1 MVYANFDR
9 VAADRDRPPV
19 RGRATLVK
27 VPKYYQVKSQI
38 LGLIADLEPGS
49 PVPTERELAERFA
62 TSRTTVRQAIAE
74 LVVNGRLERTQGRGT
89 FVAQPKL
96 MQVRQLT
103 SFSQDLQEEGW
114 RPGSV
119 VLSIDER
126 PAGADVARHLGIVP
140 GTTFHR
146 VERLRTAGAEPIA
159 HEIAHL
165 PGPLPGLAGHLTE
178 LGSLYRSLREV
189 FGTEIAAVED
199 VVETA
204 LADPVEA
211 SLLGVDTGLPML
223 LVHRTGWAENG
234 QIVEWTRS
242 VFRGDRF
249 RFVARHRL
257 GDDVPLPAA
266 SIGR

>member
-1 MVYANFDR
+1 M
-9 VAADRDRPPV
+9 
-19 RGRATLVK
+19 LK
-27 VPKYYQVKSQI
+27 VPKYYRVKNEI
-38 LGLIADLEPGS
+38 LQLIAGLGPGS
-49 PVPTERELAERFA
+49 AVPTERDLAERFA

-74 LVVNGRLERTQGRGT
+74 LVVDGRLERTQGRGT

-119 VLSIDER
+119 VLAISEQ
-126 PAGADVARHLGIVP
+126 PADAEVARRLGIVP
-140 GTTFHR
+140 GTSFHR
-146 VERLRTAGAEPIA
+146 VERLRTAGQEPIA

-165 PGPLPGLAGHLTE
+165 PAPLPDLAGE
-178 LGSLYRSLREV
+178 LELRGSLYRTLGEV
-189 FGTEIAAVED
+189 FGLEIATVED

-211 SLLGVDTGLPML
+211 SLLAVDTGLPML
-223 LVHRTGWAENG
+223 LVHRTGWDENG
-234 QIVEWTRS
+234 RIVEWTRS

-257 GDDVPLPAA
+257 GDDMPLPAA
-266 SIGR
+266 ASF

>member
-1 MVYANFDR
+1 M
-9 VAADRDRPPV
+9 
-19 RGRATLVK
+19 VK

-38 LGLIADLEPGS
+38 LTLIAGLGPGS
-49 PVPTERELAERFA
+49 PVPTERDLAERFD

-74 LVVNGRLERTQGRGT
+74 LVVDGRLERTQGRGT

-126 PAGADVARHLGIVP
+126 PADAEVARHLQIPP
-140 GTTFHR
+140 GTPFHR
-146 VERLRTAGAEPIA
+146 VERLRTAGEEPIA

-165 PGPLPGLAGHLTE
+165 PGPLPRLDSHLAA
-178 LGSLYRSLREV
+178 LGSLYRTLREV
-189 FGTEIAAVED
+189 YATEIAVVED

-242 VFRGDRF
+242 IFRGDRF

-257 GDDVPLPAA
+257 GDDVPLPVAA
-266 SIGR
+266 SIGS

>member
-1 MVYANFDR
+1 V
-9 VAADRDRPPV
+9 
-19 RGRATLVK
+19 LK
-27 VPKYYQVKSQI
+27 VPKYYKVKIEI
-38 LGLIADLEPGS
+38 LDLIRGLTPGS
-49 PVPTERELAERFA
+49 AVPTERDLAERFG

-74 LVVNGRLERTQGRGT
+74 LVVDGRLERSQGRGT

-119 VLSIDER
+119 ILAITEGMADDEV
-126 PAGADVARHLGIVP
+126 GRHLGIAP
-140 GTTFHR
+140 GTSFHR
-146 VERLRTAGAEPIA
+146 VERLRTAGDEPIA

-165 PGPLPGLAGHLTE
+165 PGPLPHLAVHLRSM
-178 LGSLYRSLREV
+178 GSLYRTLREA
-189 FGTEIAAVED
+189 FGIELAAVED

-211 SLLGVDTGLPML
+211 SLLRVDTGLPML
-223 LVHRTGWAENG
+223 LVNRTGWNDDG

-257 GDDVPLPAA
+257 DDVPLPVGA
-266 SIGR
+266 

>member
-1 MVYANFDR
+1 M
-9 VAADRDRPPV
+9 
-19 RGRATLVK
+19 LK
-27 VPKYYQVKSQI
+27 VPKYYQVKNQI
-38 LGLIADLEPGS
+38 IELIAGLAAGS
-49 PVPTERELAERFA
+49 PVPTERDLAERFG

-74 LVVNGRLERTQGRGT
+74 LVVDGRLERTQGRGT
-89 FVAQPKL
+89 FVAEPKL

-119 VLSIDER
+119 VLAITER
-126 PAGADVARHLGIVP
+126 AADGDVARHLGIAP

-146 VERLRTAGAEPIA
+146 VERLRTAGDEPIA

-165 PGPLPGLAGHLTE
+165 PGPLPDLAGE
-178 LGSLYRSLREV
+178 LELRGSLYRTLGEAY
-189 FGTEIAAVED
+189 GIQIAAVED

-211 SLLGVDTGLPML
+211 ALLGVDTGLPML
-223 LVHRTGWAENG
+223 LVHRCGWDEG
-234 QIVEWTRS
+234 GRIVEWTRS

-257 GDDVPLPAA
+257 GDDLPAVAA
-266 SIGR
+266 S